1 MKKILTLCLCACV
14 AVFFMS
20 CEGDKLTRK
29 RIQEDIAGS
38 WKKVQEDGKLVPT
51 NDKVVC
57 SFDGIDH
64 AVISAVQQNGYWSG
78 RTPMS
83 YSVKGT
89 KVILENQDVHYKS
102 EWDLSSLTNDVFSV
116 RQSMTYDANGEVAGH
131 SNNAVYEKVSNDFT
145 NAIIGTWEGVSF
157 EGEVSHGYIDHRWE
171 FRNDHT
177 YTYYMKEG
185 DNWVEGT
192 NTLNEYFVDCDFLA
206 FRWKDADG
214 NEFREMWDIESCN
227 STQMVWTALRVD
239 ANKNTYT
246 TKFVMNKVH

>member
-1 MKKILTLCLCACV
+1 MKKILIVCLCACV
-14 AVFFMS
+14 AGFFMS
-20 CEGDKLTRK
+20 CEGDKLSQKKIR
-29 RIQEDIAGS
+29 EDIAGS

-57 SFDGIDH
+57 SFDGADQ
-64 AVISAVQQNGYWSG
+64 VRISAVQQNGYWAG
-78 RTPMS
+78 NLLMD
-83 YSVKGT
+83 YAVKGT
-89 KVILENQDVHYKS
+89 KVLITNPDYNYKS
-102 EWDLSSLTNDVFSV
+102 EWDLSSLVNDNFTV
-116 RQSMTYDANGEVAGH
+116 RQSMTYDENGEVAGH
-131 SNNAVYEKVSNDFT
+131 SNNAIYEKVFNDFSK
-145 NAIIGTWEGVSF
+145 AIIGTWEGISF

-171 FRNDHT
+171 FRTDGT
-177 YTYYMKEG
+177 YTYYMLEG

-206 FRWKDADG
+206 FRWKDAAG
-214 NEFREMWDIESCN
+214 NEFREMWDIETCN